1 MKFLD
6 KIVLNRLIN
15 IITSFILALIKIF
28 NPKQEIESPILK
40 PRRPIIKKI
49 RNIFK
54 DE

>member
-6 KIVLNRLIN
+6 KVALNRLIS
-15 IITSFILALIKIF
+15 IISNFIIALVKVF
-28 NPKQEIESPILK
+28 NKPDTEPPILK
-40 PRRPIIKKI
+40 PRRPIIEKI

>member
-6 KIVLNRLIN
+6 KVALNRLIA
-15 IITSFILALIKIF
+15 IITSFILSIIKIF
-28 NPKQEIESPILK
+28 NKQEIEPPILK
-40 PRRPIIKKI
+40 PRRPIIEKI